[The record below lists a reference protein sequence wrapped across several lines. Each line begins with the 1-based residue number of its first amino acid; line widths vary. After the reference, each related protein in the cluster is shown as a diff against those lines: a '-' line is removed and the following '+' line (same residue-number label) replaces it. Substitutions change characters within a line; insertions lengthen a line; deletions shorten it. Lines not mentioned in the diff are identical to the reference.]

1 MSLKDLTRD
10 DILRSIGLE
19 TRRTPADYVLP
30 ALGIFG
36 AGLIV
41 GAGLGLLLAP
51 KSGRQLRG
59 ELRERAEH
67 LREKL
72 PRPKSEKPAA

>member
-19 TRRTPADYVLP
+19 TRKTPADYVLP

-36 AGLIV
+36 AGLLV

-51 KSGRQLRG
+51 KSGRELRG
-59 ELRERAEH
+59 DIRQRASQ

-72 PRPKSEKPAA
+72 PAGTREQPQA